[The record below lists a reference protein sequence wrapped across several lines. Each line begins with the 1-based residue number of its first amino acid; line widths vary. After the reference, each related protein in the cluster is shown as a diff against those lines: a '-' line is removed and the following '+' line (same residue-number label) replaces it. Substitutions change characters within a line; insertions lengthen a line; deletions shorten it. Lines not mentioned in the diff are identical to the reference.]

1 MTWLRTVAGRLN
13 MYYPY
18 WFCYD
23 LQIGQ
28 EKKAMETKNAVTRM
42 VELKDQQ
49 IAEMLEHERRKKSP
63 YTKWIQ
69 VNNSIEA
76 YKVEDWLMKNS
87 PTAYRIFRFL
97 ASNMDKYNAV
107 ICSYKVMQEK
117 FGYGQATVARAV
129 ELLNF
134 SKNITMST

>member
-1 MTWLRTVAGRLN
+1 
-13 MYYPY
+13 
-18 WFCYD
+18 
-23 LQIGQ
+23 
-28 EKKAMETKNAVTRM
+28 
-42 VELKDQQ
+42 
-49 IAEMLEHERRKKSP
+49 EHERRKKSP